1 MCHKNVLNIT
11 NDTIQPVIYEYIPGV
26 TLLEAL
32 KTITVNE
39 FKAIILQILLALY
52 DAYQAFQFTH
62 YDLHLDN
69 IIIINRT
76 EFNHPVIFRNQL
88 LLYSNLL
95 PVIIDY
101 GSSHI
106 K

>member
-1 MCHKNVLNIT
+1 M
-11 NDTIQPVIYEYIPGV
+11 
-26 TLLEAL
+26 
-32 KTITVNE
+32 VNE

-69 IIIINRT
+69 IIINRT
-76 EFNHPVIFRNQL
+76 EFNHPVIFRNQLL